1 MRIKKYI
8 LAAAVATC
16 VGAHAQYDPAYTHY
30 WMMEPSFN
38 AATVGKDD
46 KLNITAA
53 YSMQMTGF
61 RHAPKTMYA
70 AADMPLIIFR
80 KRHGIGLLFQN
91 DEIGLFSHKRFTAQ
105 YAFHW
110 EKLFG
115 GRLSFGLQADLLSE
129 QFDGTKADV
138 EDTNDPAIPTTKV
151 TGSKV
156 DMSGGIYYKH
166 KNWYAGFS
174 VLHILG
180 PTVILGQTN
189 EMKIDRTYYLTGGY
203 NIKLRNP
210 FISIHPTVLCMYV

>member
-1 MRIKKYI
+1 
-8 LAAAVATC
+8 
-16 VGAHAQYDPAYTHY
+16 
-30 WMMEPSFN
+30 MMEPSFN

-115 GRLSFGLQADLLSE
+115 GRLSFGLQADLLPHIRMCLDKMKE
-129 QFDGTKADV
+129 KGFFK
-138 EDTNDPAIPTTKV
+138 DTNLSDLEISGMNFGWEVPGTFRAAASIKDLSLRTT
-151 TGSKV
+151 
-156 DMSGGIYYKH
+156 
-166 KNWYAGFS
+166 A
-174 VLHILG
+174 
-180 PTVILGQTN
+180 
-189 EMKIDRTYYLTGGY
+189 R
-203 NIKLRNP
+203 
-210 FISIHPTVLCMYV
+210 

>member
-1 MRIKKYI
+1 MLMRIKKYI

-80 KRHGIGLLFQN
+80 KRHGIACCSRTTRLA
-91 DEIGLFSHKRFTAQ
+91 S
-105 YAFHW
+105 FHTSASPHNMPSTG
-110 EKLFG
+110 KNSL
-115 GRLSFGLQADLLSE
+115 ADGSVS
-129 QFDGTKADV
+129 ACR
-138 EDTNDPAIPTTKV
+138 PT
-151 TGSKV
+151 
-156 DMSGGIYYKH
+156 
-166 KNWYAGFS
+166 
-174 VLHILG
+174 
-180 PTVILGQTN
+180 
-189 EMKIDRTYYLTGGY
+189 
-203 NIKLRNP
+203 
-210 FISIHPTVLCMYV
+210 C